1 MVAIAAIVPL
11 GIDSCASLKSPDLFE
26 PAIIPLEQQNHT
38 CLHTGVHGKNPRVRN
53 WFG

>member
-26 PAIIPLEQQNHT
+26 PAIIPLKQQNHK
-38 CLHTGVHGKNPRVRN
+38 CIHTGLGVHGKNPRVRN
-53 WFG
+53 